1 MQAIIL
7 AGGMGTR
14 LRPLTYTLPKP
25 MLPVAGRPAMA
36 HIVESLA
43 RAGCD
48 DVIITTNYLA
58 ALVEER
64 LKRLALPIPVRCVE
78 EFKPLGTAGCV
89 RNLWDDLEDEF
100 LIIQG
105 DAVADID
112 YRAFLDFHHE
122 KEADVSIALMRVSD
136 TREFGVC
143 ELQDNG
149 RIRRFQEKPRPE
161 DAVSDLA
168 SSGFYVL
175 KKEMF
180 AHVPP
185 DQPFDFARELFPILM
200 RHDARFFGWM
210 MNGFWI
216 DIGRVAPY
224 LAANTRLIDGRGAVA
239 LDAQI
244 APDATCIA
252 PFSIGAGSKISSGAI
267 VGPGTV
273 IGDGCFVGAGARVV
287 GSVVYDEVSLG
298 ARVHLSGC
306 VVGTKC
312 RVGRDAHVEEG
323 AVVGEGCDIGA
334 GAVVGPQTR
343 LGPHVPLAPGALLEG
358 VLEPRPQ
365 KLDALARA
373 LGSGRALASLLPDER
388 EVFSLLSEGGDLSAR
403 DVADAA
409 AIPLFRVLSVLHSLE
424 RRGLIR
430 ADAIQPPRY
439 CTAQMP
445 GIVPRRFLLVE
456 DAPDSGNGLQNDWH
470 TLLARGGHSVRRAA
484 TGVEAVEA
492 VRDERFDAI
501 LMEADLPALSGWDAA
516 RLLRGVPNGRTVPLA
531 LLCADTSEATQI
543 RAEEVSARAFDKTA
557 PAKELFPHL
566 LAMLAR

>member
-25 MLPVAGRPAMA
+25 MLPVAGRAAIA
-36 HIVESLA
+36 HIVEALA

-58 ALVEER
+58 SLVEER
-64 LKRLALPIPVRCVE
+64 LKRLSFPIPVRCVE

-112 YRAFLDFHHE
+112 YAAFLSFHRQ
-122 KEADVSIALMRVSD
+122 KQADVSIAVMQVAD

-143 ELQDNG
+143 DVEGDG

-175 KKEMF
+175 KKAMF
-180 AHVPP
+180 EPVPHG
-185 DQPFDFARELFPILM
+185 QPFDFARELFPILM
-200 RHDARFFGWM
+200 EQDARFFGWRL
-210 MNGFWI
+210 NGFWI
-216 DIGRVAPY
+216 DIGRVSTY
-224 LAANTRLIDGRGAVA
+224 LAANTRLIDGRCAVA
-239 LDAQI
+239 PDAQI
-244 APDATCIA
+244 APDAKCVA
-252 PFSIGAGSKISSGAI
+252 PFTIGAGSKIASGAQ

-273 IGDGCFVGAGARVV
+273 IGANCFVGESAHVV

-298 ARVHLSGC
+298 AHVHLNAC
-306 VVGTKC
+306 VVGARC
-312 RVGRDAHVEEG
+312 RLGRDARVEAG

-373 LGSGRALASLLPDER
+373 LSSGRALASLLPDER
-388 EVFSLLSEGGDLSAR
+388 EVHALLSEGGDLSAR
-403 DVADAA
+403 DIADAA
-409 AIPLFRVLSVLHSLE
+409 AIPLFRVLAVLHSLE
-424 RRGLIR
+424 RCHLIR
-430 ADAIQPPRY
+430 SDGGQPPLYSLFKATR
-439 CTAQMP
+439 TS
-445 GIVPRRFLLVE
+445 PRRFLWVQ
-456 DAPDSGNGLQNDWH
+456 DAPQDGEWRA
-470 TLLARGGHSVRRAA
+470 LLARGGHSVRFARD
-484 TGVEAVEA
+484 GVEAVEA

-501 LMEADLPALSGWDAA
+501 LMDAELPSLSGWDAA
-516 RLLRGVPNGRTVPLA
+516 RLIRGVPNGRTVSLVLFCALPLHKS
-531 LLCADTSEATQI
+531 DT
-543 RAEEVSARAFDKTA
+543 RAEEVGALGVFLKDA
-557 PAKELFPHL
+557 PAEELWPRVLEL
-566 LAMLAR
+566 LVR

>member
-25 MLPVAGRPAMA
+25 MLPVAGRPAIA

-58 ALVEER
+58 SLVEER
-64 LKRLALPIPVRCVE
+64 LKRLALPIAVRCVE

-89 RNLWDDLEDEF
+89 RNLWEELDEEF
-100 LIIQG
+100 LIVQG

-112 YRAFLDFHHE
+112 YHALLAFHHE
-122 KEADVSIALMRVSD
+122 KEADVSISVMRVAD

-143 ELQDNG
+143 DLDSDG

-161 DAVSDLA
+161 DAVSDMA
-168 SSGFYVL
+168 SAGFYVL
-175 KKEMF
+175 KKAMIE
-180 AHVPP
+180 HVPP

-200 RHDARFFGWM
+200 RHDARFFGWPL
-210 MNGFWI
+210 NGFWI
-216 DIGRVAPY
+216 DIGRVGTY
-224 LAANTRLIDGRGAVA
+224 LAANTRLIEGHCAVA
-239 LDAQI
+239 PDAQI

-252 PFSIGAGSKISSGAI
+252 PFTIGAGSKIASGATI
-267 VGPGTV
+267 GPGTV
-273 IGDGCFVGAGARVV
+273 IGAGCFVGAGAKVV

-312 RVGRDAHVEEG
+312 RLGRDARVEEG
-323 AVVGEGCDIGA
+323 AVVGEGCEIGA

-343 LGPHVPLAPGALLEG
+343 LGPLVPLAPGALLEG

-409 AIPLFRVLSVLHSLE
+409 AIPLFRVLSVLYSLE

-430 ADAIQPPRY
+430 AGATQPPLY
-439 CTAQMP
+439 ALAQLS
-445 GIVPRRFLLVE
+445 GTVPRRFLLVE
-456 DAPDSGNGLQNDWH
+456 DAPDSGTGLQNDWH
-470 TLLARGGHSVRRAA
+470 TLLARDGHSVRRAA

-501 LMEADLPALSGWDAA
+501 LMEAELPALSGWDAA
-516 RLLRGVPNGRTVPLA
+516 RLLRGVPNGRTVPLV
-531 LLCADTSEATQI
+531 LLCPEVGEETQA
-543 RAEEVSARAFDKTA
+543 RAEEVGARALPAQT
-557 PAKELFPHL
+557 PAKELLPQVMAL
-566 LAMLAR
+566 LAR

>member
-25 MLPVAGRPAMA
+25 MLPVAGRPAIA
-36 HIVESLA
+36 HIVEALA
-43 RAGCD
+43 RAGCN

-58 ALVEER
+58 PLVEER
-64 LKRLALPIPVRCVE
+64 LKRLPFPIAVRCVE

-112 YRAFLDFHHE
+112 YAAFLAFH
-122 KEADVSIALMRVSD
+122 KQKQADVSIAVMRVAD

-143 ELQDNG
+143 DLDSNG

-168 SSGFYVL
+168 SSGFYIL
-175 KKEMF
+175 KKSMF
-180 AHVPP
+180 REVPEGE
-185 DQPFDFARELFPILM
+185 PFDFARELFPRLM
-200 RHDARFFGWM
+200 EQDARFFGWPL
-210 MNGFWI
+210 NGFWI
-216 DIGRVAPY
+216 DIGRVGTY
-224 LAANTRLIDGRGAVA
+224 LSANTRLIEGHCAVA
-239 LDAQI
+239 PDAQI
-244 APDATCIA
+244 SPDAVCIA
-252 PFSIGAGSKISSGAI
+252 PFTIGAGSKIASGAR

-273 IGDGCFVGAGARVV
+273 IGAGCFVGEGARVV

-298 ARVHLSGC
+298 AHVQLNGC
-306 VVGTKC
+306 VVGARC
-312 RVGRDAHVEEG
+312 RVGRDARVEEG

-343 LGPHVPLAPGALLEG
+343 LGPLVPLAPGALLEG

-388 EVFSLLSEGGDLSAR
+388 EVHALLTEGGDLSAR
-403 DVADAA
+403 DIADAT
-409 AIPLFRVLSVLHSLE
+409 AIPLFRVLAVLHSLE
-424 RRGLIR
+424 RRHLIGSNGE
-430 ADAIQPPRY
+430 QPPHY
-439 CTAQMP
+439 SLTQVP
-445 GIVPRRFLLVE
+445 GLLPRRFLIVQNALE
-456 DAPDSGNGLQNDWH
+456 SGQWRA
-470 TLLARGGHSVRRAA
+470 LLARGGHSVRTASD
-484 TGVEAVEA
+484 GVEAVEA

-501 LMEADLPALSGWDAA
+501 LMDAELPSLSGWDAA
-516 RLLRGVPNGRTVPLA
+516 RLIRGVPNGRTVPLV
-531 LLCADTSEATQI
+531 LFTSGRVDEADA
-543 RAEEVSARAFDKTA
+543 RAEEVGARGVFPRDA
-557 PAKELFPHL
+557 PAEALLPHVLELL
-566 LAMLAR
+566 GR